1 MPRTRFELVTQGFSV
16 LCSTTELSR
25 LFIIQN
31 YRNIKI
37 ELMSIKMKFIF
48 FLIYKFLGVE
58 GLEPSRSI
66 KPTDFLFTT
75 ILIVVRTNM

>member
-37 ELMSIKMKFIF
+37 KLMSIKMKFVF
-48 FLIYKFLGVE
+48 FIIYKFLGVE

>member
-1 MPRTRFELVTQGFSV
+1 
-16 LCSTTELSR
+16 
-25 LFIIQN
+25 
-31 YRNIKI
+31 
-37 ELMSIKMKFIF
+37 MSIKMKFVF
-48 FLIYKFLGVE
+48 FIIYKFLGVE